1 MKVTLFALFVGLLMV
16 GCGEEEQIHVD
27 RDQEGEL
34 SGNTYHNKRV
44 GWTIKI
50 PDGWDIASKEEET
63 EFVSSGSN
71 LAAGAG
77 LGVNWQGTKILLT
90 LEKNDSPDSFASV
103 TQSTL
108 VDEDDWIR
116 YVGTQKQ
123 GGLSIYRAQ
132 GMIPEASDIRRE
144 TIDGVVFDVY
154 DISLNSG

>member
-103 TQSTL
+103 TQSTV

-116 YVGTQKQ
+116 YVETQNRRSFY
-123 GGLSIYRAQ
+123 LPSSRYDSRSIRY
-132 GMIPEASDIRRE
+132 
-144 TIDGVVFDVY
+144 
-154 DISLNSG
+154 

>member
-1 MKVTLFALFVGLLMV
+1 MV

-27 RDQEGEL
+27 RYQEGEL

-103 TQSTL
+103 TQSTV

-116 YVGTQKQ
+116 YVETQN
-123 GGLSIYRAQ
+123 RA
-132 GMIPEASDIRRE
+132 
-144 TIDGVVFDVY
+144 VFLFTELKV
-154 DISLNSG
+154 